1 MEIAGIIY
9 EMVGM
14 SFAVIVSNVVATAL
28 LGAFFLESKKQL
40 IVLFLVFQCVVFFG
54 IHSFSEGGKSDILSY
69 EAFMFITFAL
79 SSAGGIW
86 VLNWINFPDSKYGS

>member
-40 IVLFLVFQCVVFFG
+40 IVLFLVFQDLFLTVK
-54 IHSFSEGGKSDILSY
+54 HNHL
-69 EAFMFITFAL
+69 L
-79 SSAGGIW
+79 
-86 VLNWINFPDSKYGS
+86 L